1 MNMENHSTVNLEYQ
15 ISLLQRENAFIKT
28 ELNNKQNIIEKMLN
42 INCDQSSL
50 NSSKIDVN
58 KNGRVNEKNLKGN
71 PLKYNKDKNS
81 NGNPINNGKPDWYKR
96 NPTKTKVTVTGDS
109 MIKYLRRDNLPSHNN
124 DVKVDENPGS
134 TTLDILDYIKPIV
147 RRKPDVLVIH
157 TRTNDLTNRVNTMKE
172 VRQLVKCVKELDK
185 EEEVKI
191 GFSSVINRSD
201 RNLEKE
207 IVDLNLKLKRYFL
220 MMIILIVSK

>member
-1 MNMENHSTVNLEYQ
+1 MN
-15 ISLLQRENAFIKT
+15 
-28 ELNNKQNIIEKMLN
+28 
-42 INCDQSSL
+42 
-50 NSSKIDVN
+50 
-58 KNGRVNEKNLKGN
+58 
-71 PLKYNKDKNS
+71 
-81 NGNPINNGKPDWYKR
+81 
-96 NPTKTKVTVTGDS
+96 
-109 MIKYLRRDNLPSHNN
+109 
-124 DVKVDENPGS
+124 
-134 TTLDILDYIKPIV
+134 
-147 RRKPDVLVIH
+147 
-157 TRTNDLTNRVNTMKE
+157 E